1 MGDAVPR
8 RLTAD
13 EYIALDRAAQTKSEF
28 FDGVMYAMS
37 GGSPRHNLVAT
48 NLARAIGVR
57 LRGKPCIVVNSDQR
71 VLVSETGLYTY
82 PDVTIVCGGM
92 KVHER
97 FSDTMTNPTIVF
109 EVLSPTTEAYDRG
122 EKFAQYRARESL
134 REYVLVNPYEPFV
147 EHYARAAHGEW
158 VLRTVEGG
166 DAAVSLAAAGIAI
179 PLAELH
185 EGADQLPPDPDA
197 PRPRNAPGTRTP
209 RAPSRDRSLP
219 GALRAPAPPRRDRRS
234 RAPTAPGGRPAP
246 RAPPAPAP

>member
-1 MGDAVPR
+1 MGDAVPH
-8 RLTAD
+8 RLTED

-122 EKFAQYRARESL
+122 ERFAQYRARESL

-166 DAAVSLAAAGIAI
+166 TPPCRSRLRGSRFRSRSCTKGRISSRRIRMRRGLAISAPSRSREVPTQCAWDAHAASAIAC
-179 PLAELH
+179 P
-185 EGADQLPPDPDA
+185 
-197 PRPRNAPGTRTP
+197 P
-209 RAPSRDRSLP
+209 RAPR
-219 GALRAPAPPRRDRRS
+219 
-234 RAPTAPGGRPAP
+234 
-246 RAPPAPAP
+246 

>member
-1 MGDAVPR
+1 VGCGASGEDASLSV
-8 RLTAD
+8 TED
-13 EYIALDRAAQTKSEF
+13 EYIALERAAETKSEF

-57 LRGKPCIVVNSDQR
+57 LRGKPCIAVNSDQR
-71 VLVSETGLYTY
+71 VLISETGLYTY

-97 FSDTMTNPTIVF
+97 FADTMTNPTIVF

-134 REYVLVNPYEPFV
+134 REYVLVNPYEPLI

-158 VLRTVEGG
+158 VLRTFEGTE
-166 DAAVSLAAAGIAI
+166 ATVALAAAEIAI
-179 PLAELH
+179 PLAELY
-185 EGADQLPPDPDA
+185 EGTEQLPPDADA
-197 PRPRNAPGTRTP
+197 PRPRHP
-209 RAPSRDRSLP
+209 RAKSL
-219 GALRAPAPPRRDRRS
+219 A
-234 RAPTAPGGRPAP
+234 
-246 RAPPAPAP
+246 